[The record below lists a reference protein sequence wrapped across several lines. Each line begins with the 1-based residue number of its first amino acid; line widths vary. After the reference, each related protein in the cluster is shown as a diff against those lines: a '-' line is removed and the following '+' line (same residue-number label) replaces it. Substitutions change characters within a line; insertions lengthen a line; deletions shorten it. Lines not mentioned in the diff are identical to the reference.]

1 MVYEWRQG
9 PVSYPWYIPQTI
21 HTIRLLSSFFFFFFG
36 WGVGG
41 GVGGGGGGEGWIG
54 QLYEYPSVLLVVLI
68 TYYFTDIMEITL
80 SFQSQ

>member
-1 MVYEWRQG
+1 MNGARG
-9 PVSYPWYIPQTI
+9 LFPIHGIFLKLFILFASY
-21 HTIRLLSSFFFFFFG
+21 HLFFFFFGG